1 MDHSLEEPQPR
12 IVRMLEDAGE
22 FFRREVNLYV
32 GTIVLVIVKIKRS
45 VSDGV
50 LRVVNLSLLSLKDL
64 AVARLQPV
72 SGVCG

>member
-1 MDHSLEEPQPR
+1 
-12 IVRMLEDAGE
+12 MLEDAGE